1 MTPIHFPVNEGFHKD
16 RRRGGVSTVA
26 VVVLLALLIFPAVAV
41 LRLAQTFDPRFV
53 LGYSILISAVT
64 YLLYRH
70 DKKRAESGGWR
81 TPESTLHFFELLGG
95 WPGAFLAQCAVRHKI
110 SKASYQVT
118 FWAII
123 ALHEFAAF
131 EFMHGWHYSRKALSL
146 FHS

>member
-1 MTPIHFPVNEGFHKD
+1 M
-16 RRRGGVSTVA
+16 
-26 VVVLLALLIFPAVAV
+26 VVLLALLIFPAVAV

-81 TPESTLHFFELLGG
+81 TPESTLHLFELLGG
-95 WPGAFLAQCAVRHKI
+95 WPGAFLAQRAVRHKI

-118 FWAII
+118 FWTII
-123 ALHEFAAF
+123 ALHEFASF
-131 EFMHGWHYSRKALSL
+131 DFMHGWQYSRKALLL
-146 FHS
+146 FH